1 MCECVYNMSCRRPT
15 EEIEQGL
22 QCSAVARHVAGLGMY
37 ALVNTGAKYF
47 LKQKRKQKKRCAN
60 MWHVQTVLR

>member
-37 ALVNTGAKYF
+37 T
-47 LKQKRKQKKRCAN
+47 
-60 MWHVQTVLR
+60 M